1 MAYDEHLAQRV
12 RKLLTKQPGVTERKM
27 FGGIAFMV
35 QGNMCCGVHKADLIV
50 RVGPQQYEQALAEPG
65 ARPMDI
71 TGRPL
76 KGFVFADASACRNG
90 KTLARWVKRGLGF
103 ATALPAK

>member
-1 MAYDEHLAQRV
+1 MAYDERLAQRV
-12 RKLLTKQPGVTERKM
+12 RKMLAKQPGVTERQM

-65 ARPMDI
+65 ARPMDL
-71 TGRPL
+71 TGRAL
-76 KGFVFADASACRNG
+76 KGFVFVDPAVFGSDRG
-90 KTLARWVKRGLGF
+90 LARWVKRGLGF